1 MVCRYDTREH
11 ARCAF
16 VSLVLSIHYM
26 LNKCE
31 QIHEWMSE
39 WDSALLS
46 CAPCH
51 APQFQGMCFHWIDL
65 SRKELGLC
73 YKLFS
78 WRLDPRGQF
87 SFISFTRIWKSAP
100 FFATCWRMVYMGQGI
115 VEEDSEPWWSS
126 EGMQCKEILEDKK
139 RRGQKGRCSW
149 MSIGNRLS
157 VTDRQLLAQINILY
171 QLLDTLNS
179 WLSSSH
185 ALCKRLCTF
194 KSFLILRI

>member
-51 APQFQGMCFHWIDL
+51 APQFQGMCFHWICHFVCAFTSWVCTCLWICL
-65 SRKELGLC
+65 SFFFIIFHHSWAIWGLGQLC
-73 YKLFS
+73 
-78 WRLDPRGQF
+78 
-87 SFISFTRIWKSAP
+87 
-100 FFATCWRMVYMGQGI
+100 I
-115 VEEDSEPWWSS
+115 V
-126 EGMQCKEILEDKK
+126 
-139 RRGQKGRCSW
+139 
-149 MSIGNRLS
+149 LS
-157 VTDRQLLAQINILY
+157 LCLY
-171 QLLDTLNS
+171 
-179 WLSSSH
+179 
-185 ALCKRLCTF
+185 
-194 KSFLILRI
+194 SFLSPLIQSSNLQFQGLFLLYTFWILQDIAQCLMFQCWV